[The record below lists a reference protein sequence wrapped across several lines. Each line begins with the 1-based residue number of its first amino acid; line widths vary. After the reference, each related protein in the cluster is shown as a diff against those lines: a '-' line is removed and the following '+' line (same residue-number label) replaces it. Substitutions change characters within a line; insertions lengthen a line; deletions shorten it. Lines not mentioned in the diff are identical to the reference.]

1 MKSSKFHKTIFVS
14 LENFAI
20 RRMHQETTDLFLH
33 PAQLKMFF
41 SFRKVHLLLMGLFLN
56 IKKWN
61 SLCILLC
68 NSFLAIPFFS
78 AEFSFWQSSYSII
91 SFVMSFLLLPRQFV
105 CLFAKLTAKNISTFE
120 WKARRK
126 FCPDKRIFGAFMD
139 ERKVEILIPQGDF
152 LLALRFVMNHD
163 SSRED

>member
-20 RRMHQETTDLFLH
+20 RRMHQETTDLLLH

-91 SFVMSFLLLPRQFV
+91 SFVMSFLLLPSQFV
-105 CLFAKLTAKNISTFE
+105 CLFAKLTEKNIRLSSGKWGESCVQIKGFSVLL
-120 WKARRK
+120 WKKGKLK
-126 FCPDKRIFGAFMD
+126 F
-139 ERKVEILIPQGDF
+139 
-152 LLALRFVMNHD
+152 
-163 SSRED
+163 